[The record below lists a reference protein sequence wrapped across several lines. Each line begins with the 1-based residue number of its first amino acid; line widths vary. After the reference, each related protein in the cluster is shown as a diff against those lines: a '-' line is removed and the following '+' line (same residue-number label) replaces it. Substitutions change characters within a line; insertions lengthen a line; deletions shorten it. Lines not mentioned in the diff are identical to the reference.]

1 LEISNFDAIK
11 SLLPRHVQSDLAAC
25 AVRVQ
30 RASRTL
36 FAIVSVPRGT
46 SSLYFSTDF
55 LIIYP
60 RKMIVANGQKTGGL
74 FGCRGNNPAQ
84 SRKFVSLCWPEQF
97 ARGDGG
103 DGEGALQ
110 CAVRVARLARCAG
123 RGREEQRGPAVR
135 WTGVFSHNS
144 RAAPPSALPDWCP
157 AH

>member
-1 LEISNFDAIK
+1 MGISNFDAIK
-11 SLLPRHVQSDLAAC
+11 SLHSRHVESDLAGC
-25 AVRVQ
+25 GVRVQ
-30 RASRTL
+30 PASRIL

-46 SSLYFSTDF
+46 PSLYFPTDF

-60 RKMIVANGQKTGGL
+60 RKMTVANGQKTGGL
-74 FGCRGNNPAQ
+74 FGCKGNNPAQ

-97 ARGDGG
+97 ARGDSGN
-103 DGEGALQ
+103 GEGALQ

-123 RGREEQRGPAVR
+123 RGREGQRGPAVR

-144 RAAPPSALPDWCP
+144 RAAPASALPDWCP